1 MRISDWSS
9 DVCSSDLRLGELQVP
24 VAVGVPDELVER
36 LRGLVEAVVL
46 DGAAHLGL
54 DLGELADDPAVHP
67 LAVAGRIEAGLVAAF
82 VHLAEARGVPD
93 LGAEVAIALDAA
105 LGELDVAALRG
116 QRRAGEEIGR

>member
-1 MRISDWSS
+1 MQQEQRAVQYPERRRPRLRLSFHLSP
-9 DVCSSDLRLGELQVP
+9 LQQRLGELQVP

-82 VHLAEARGVPD
+82 VHLRSE
-93 LGAEVAIALDAA
+93 EHTS
-105 LGELDVAALRG
+105 ELQSLMRISYAVF
-116 QRRAGEEIGR
+116 

>member
-9 DVCSSDLRLGELQVP
+9 DVCSSDL
-24 VAVGVPDELVER
+24 R

-82 VHLAEARGVPD
+82 VHLAEARGAPA
-93 LGAEVAIALDAA
+93 LGAEVAIAPDAA
-105 LGELDVAALRG
+105 LGELDVAALSG
-116 QRRAGEEIGR
+116 QRIEGEAHRGGAELVDEGERVQAVALRLR

>member
-67 LAVAGRIEAGLVAAF
+67 LAVAGRIEAGLVAAS
-82 VHLAEARGVPD
+82 VPSAEARRGPEP
-93 LGAEVAIALDAA
+93 GAEDATTLDEAL
-105 LGELDVAALRG
+105 L
-116 QRRAGEEIGR
+116 